1 MMVLKQAY
9 EAKQSLLTETPP
21 TFGEVF
27 CIKFEVRGPLSKALG
42 SIFKEQ
48 IQRLYNRD
56 Y

>member
-1 MMVLKQAY
+1 MMVLKQAH
-9 EAKQSLLTETPP
+9 EAKQSLLTESPSP
-21 TFGEVF
+21 FGEVF
-27 CIKFEVRGPLSKALG
+27 CIKFEVSLG